1 MAGRTKRKA
10 SLLWRFVGF
19 VGELF
24 ITAGIVIGL
33 FVVWQVWWTDIGANR
48 EQATAITQQ
57 REAWVEPGP
66 QAGTPRTDAP
76 PAFPHTDEEGSVLG
90 IMRIP
95 RFGADYQ
102 YQIAEGTSLE
112 ERLGLRIFRS
122 LPGHGVPR

>member
-57 REAWVEPGP
+57 REGMGGAWPPGRDTTHGC
-66 QAGTPRTDAP
+66 AA
-76 PAFPHTDEEGSVLG
+76 
-90 IMRIP
+90 
-95 RFGADYQ
+95 
-102 YQIAEGTSLE
+102 
-112 ERLGLRIFRS
+112 RLSSYG
-122 LPGHGVPR
+122 